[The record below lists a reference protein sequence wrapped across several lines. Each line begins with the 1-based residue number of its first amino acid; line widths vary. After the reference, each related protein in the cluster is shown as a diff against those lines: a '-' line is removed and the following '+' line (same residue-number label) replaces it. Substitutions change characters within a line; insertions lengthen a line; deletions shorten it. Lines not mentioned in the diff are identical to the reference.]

1 LPTVATAEIQVAAT
15 SEVVIA
21 PPTRWSAIDLGELWA
36 HRELM
41 YFLTKRELQVRY
53 KQSFFGVSWAVLQP
67 LAFAAVLAVVF
78 GKLVPL
84 PTEGYPYAVFALVAV
99 VPWQFIS
106 GTISNG
112 AGSLVQDSELISKVY
127 FPRLALPISKAASLV
142 VDLAVSLPVVFAVVL
157 AYGVAIQATA
167 PLVIAFLALGV
178 VSAFAIG
185 TLFAAV
191 NVKYRDVAQIVP
203 VFIQLMF
210 FATPIIYS
218 TASLHITEKWLY
230 ILSVNPFFSVIEGVR
245 WSLIGSE
252 YPGTGRIVVSVAS
265 AILILMV
272 ALRYFRRTEQTF
284 ADNI

>member
-1 LPTVATAEIQVAAT
+1 MSTMESRVAA
-15 SEVVIA
+15 SPEIVIA
-21 PPTRWSAIDLGELWA
+21 PPRRWSAFDLGELWA
-36 HRELM
+36 HRELI

-67 LAFAAVLAVVF
+67 LAFAGVLAVVF

-84 PTEGYPYAVFALVAV
+84 PTEGFPYAVFALVAI

-106 GTISNG
+106 GTITNG
-112 AGSLVQDSELISKVY
+112 ASSMIQDANLISKVY
-127 FPRLALPISKAASLV
+127 FPRLALPISKAASLI
-142 VDLAVSLPVVFAVVL
+142 VDLAVSLPVVLAVII
-157 AYGVAIQATA
+157 AYGVAIKATA
-167 PLVIAFLALGV
+167 PLVLLFLALGV

-185 TLFAAV
+185 TLFAAI
-191 NVKYRDVAQIVP
+191 NVKYRDVNQIVP

-218 TASLHITEKWLY
+218 THALHVTDRWLY
-230 ILSVNPFFSVIEGVR
+230 ILSLNPFFSVIEGVR
-245 WSLIGSE
+245 WALIGTE
-252 YPGTGRIVVSVAS
+252 YPGTGQIAVSVAS
-265 AILILMV
+265 ALVILVV